1 VAGAVEPA
9 HIRVTPLPHLWTA
22 AKRAFAAMIEMSKID
37 IASIE
42 AARRG

>member
-1 VAGAVEPA
+1 LTDAMAAGGEQAQ
-9 HIRVTPLPHLWTA
+9 
-22 AKRAFAAMIEMSKID
+22 RAFAAMMKMKKID